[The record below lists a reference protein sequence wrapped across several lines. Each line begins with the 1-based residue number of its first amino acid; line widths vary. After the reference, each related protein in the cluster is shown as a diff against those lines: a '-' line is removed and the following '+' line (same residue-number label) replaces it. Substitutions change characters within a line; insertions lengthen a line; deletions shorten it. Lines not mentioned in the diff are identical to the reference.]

1 VIGEKKRKKRRVSG
15 VIDVIS
21 RISNVYPTSQI
32 MRQVLIYAAGVA
44 TPILLRY
51 LVRYV
56 KGRRELAEG
65 VR

>member
-1 VIGEKKRKKRRVSG
+1 M
-15 VIDVIS
+15 IDVIS
-21 RISNVYPTSQI
+21 RVSNVYPTYDI
-32 MRQVLIYAAGVA
+32 IRQVLIYAAGVA

-56 KGRRELAEG
+56 KRRRESAEG